1 MKTTLKIAIA
11 IYLIVMVGC
20 VIVFFVQ
27 QSVVYGNHIKPGRET
42 SHSPV
47 AVTFRDKQSG
57 QVHEAEITFVNDSI
71 ATNPLRMGNEIE
83 EHLLSLMTANLATG
97 LMLLVVAFSRANR
110 PVAGTPIGLG
120 GN

>member
-20 VIVFFVQ
+20 AIGYLVQ
-27 QSVVYGNHIKPGRET
+27 QSVVHNSIVRGHEAPR
-42 SHSPV
+42 SPV

-57 QVHEAEITFVNDSI
+57 LVREAEITFIDNSI
-71 ATNPLRMGNEIE
+71 ATRSLSMANEIE

-97 LMLLVVAFSRANR
+97 LMLLIVAFTCANK

-120 GN
+120 RN